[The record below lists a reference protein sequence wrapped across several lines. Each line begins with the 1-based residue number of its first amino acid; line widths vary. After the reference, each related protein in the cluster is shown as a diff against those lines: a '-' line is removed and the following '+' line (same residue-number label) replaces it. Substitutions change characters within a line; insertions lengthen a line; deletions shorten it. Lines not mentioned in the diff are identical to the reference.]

1 MLSTTTYHRADVVL
15 VPFPF
20 TNQRSSQLRPAL
32 IVSSEIYNRATNDYI
47 LAMITG
53 NVTAPARPGDH
64 MIQNWGGAGLLQV
77 SRIRA
82 KLATLHES
90 KIRRPLGTMPAPDL
104 AAFENN
110 LRQVLQL

>member
-1 MLSTTTYHRADVVL
+1 MLSTTTYRRADVVL

-20 TNQRSSQLRPAL
+20 TDQSASELRPAL
-32 IVSSEIYNRATNDYI
+32 VVSSDTYNQTTNDYI

-53 NVTAPARPGDH
+53 NVTAPTRPGDH
-64 MIQNWGGAGLLQV
+64 MIRDWGGAGLLQA

-90 KIRRPLGTMPAPDL
+90 RIRRPLGTMPAPDM

>member
-1 MLSTTTYHRADVVL
+1 MQSTTTYSRGDIVL

-20 TNQRSSQLRPAL
+20 TDQSGKEVRPAL
-32 IVSSEIYNRATNDYI
+32 VVSSDNYNQATNDRI

-53 NVTAPARPGDH
+53 KVNIPMREGDH
-64 MIQNWGGAGLLQV
+64 IISDWGTAGLRIP

-82 KLATLHES
+82 KLATIHES
-90 KIRRPLGTMPAPDL
+90 RIRRPLGTMPAPEL

>member
-1 MLSTTTYHRADVVL
+1 MLSTTTYRRADVVL

-20 TNQRSSQLRPAL
+20 TDQRAMEYRPAL
-32 IVSSEIYNRATNDYI
+32 IVSSDNYNQATTDYI

-53 NVTAPARPGDH
+53 NLNPPARPGDH
-64 MIQNWGGAGLLQV
+64 TIQNWGRAGLKRP

-82 KLATLHES
+82 KLATLQES
-90 KIRRPLGTMPAPDL
+90 LIQKSLGTMPAPDM

-110 LRQVLQL
+110 LRQVLQ

>member
-20 TNQRSSQLRPAL
+20 TDQSGTEFRPAL
-32 IVSSEIYNRATNDYI
+32 VVSSDTYNQVTNDYI

-53 NVTAPARPGDH
+53 NVAAPSKPGDH
-64 MIQNWGGAGLLQV
+64 MVRDWARAGLLQA

-82 KLATLHES
+82 KLATLHHSE
-90 KIRRPLGTMPAPDL
+90 IRRSLGTMPAPDM
-104 AAFENN
+104 AAFEDN
-110 LRQVLQL
+110 LREVLQL